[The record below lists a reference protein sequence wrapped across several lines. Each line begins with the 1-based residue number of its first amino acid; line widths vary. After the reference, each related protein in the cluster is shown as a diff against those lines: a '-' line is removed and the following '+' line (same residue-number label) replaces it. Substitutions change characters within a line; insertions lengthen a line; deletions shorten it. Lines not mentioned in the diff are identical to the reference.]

1 MPPIQLSILND
12 SNATIGSMNDQLKT
26 LEVSIYRVQM
36 KFCLVFFCSSQLR
49 TSIDKF
55 GSIEG
60 RAAAAKLT
68 ATKKKHWISIVLKTW
83 ILLLLR
89 FASAHARHAENP
101 VTEFPRA
108 HCALGMESTAS
119 VVAGEPTNGR
129 MRINNSK
136 CVWLDEDF
144 LEIV

>member
-68 ATKKKHWISIVLKTW
+68 ATKKKH
-83 ILLLLR
+83 
-89 FASAHARHAENP
+89 
-101 VTEFPRA
+101 
-108 HCALGMESTAS
+108 
-119 VVAGEPTNGR
+119 
-129 MRINNSK
+129 
-136 CVWLDEDF
+136 
-144 LEIV
+144 